1 MINTTHNNIGNC
13 SFFFSKNNIVEV
25 DWFKQRKKK
34 KKGKGQMISMRKERG
49 KMQICRKE
57 EKVIGMI
64 SCKAS
69 FIVVL

>member
-1 MINTTHNNIGNC
+1 L
-13 SFFFSKNNIVEV
+13 VEA
-25 DWFKQRKKK
+25 KKK
-34 KKGKGQMISMRKERG
+34 EKKGKGQMTNMRKERG
-49 KMQICRKE
+49 KMHICRKE